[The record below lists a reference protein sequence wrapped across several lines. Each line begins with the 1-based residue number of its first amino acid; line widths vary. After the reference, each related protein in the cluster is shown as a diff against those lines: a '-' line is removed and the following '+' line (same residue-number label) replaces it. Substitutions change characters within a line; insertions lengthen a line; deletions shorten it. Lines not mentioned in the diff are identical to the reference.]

1 MKKMS
6 LKKKSDNLVFIL
18 LGCGGVCW
26 FFCLMLFPSCRK
38 INQESEQSIEIEEYY
53 DSPAQLPQ
61 FFCDSIQNSN
71 ILIAAGEQEN
81 KELLT
86 DKL

>member
-1 MKKMS
+1 MKKKS
-6 LKKKSDNLVFIL
+6 LKKKADNLVFIL
-18 LGCGGVCW
+18 LGCAGVCW
-26 FFCLMLFPSCRK
+26 FFSLLFFPSCRN

-61 FFCDSIQNSN
+61 NFCDSIQGSN
-71 ILIAAGEQEN
+71 ILIATGEQEN